1 MSDSDENERFRHLP
15 EPVPP
20 ENTVETVDTASVP
33 APDATG
39 ERDRFLREAG
49 GG

>member
-1 MSDSDENERFRHLP
+1 MSESEEHERFRRLP
-15 EPVPP
+15 EPVPL
-20 ENTVETVDTASVP
+20 EDTVESVDTGSVP
-33 APDATG
+33 APDASD

>member
-1 MSDSDENERFRHLP
+1 MTESDRRERFRRLP

-20 ENTVETVDTASVP
+20 EDTVETVDTASVP
-33 APDATG
+33 APDASG